1 MKLKLFA
8 AMLCALA
15 VHVLVGATLTILE
28 PADGSVVDTVRP
40 AQREFLNRPLDV
52 CRERF
57 HDKSA
62 READEKI
69 GGRPAKVRFSWR
81 LDGAEVI
88 GKYSVTVVRN
98 RDGTVFWAG
107 KSSSPSLKLN
117 NFEIGTEY
125 AWTVRANTSDGEVHA
140 GGTFRTDPTGPRFV
154 RIDNVRNVR
163 DLGGRTGLSGMR
175 VRQGMIYRS
184 AGLNDKWEPE
194 NGRLGKMFLTDEGR
208 MYAKN
213 VLGIKTDLDLRTDK
227 ECHDMTASPL
237 GEGVKWAHISSGCY
251 DNFAEKEWKGAF
263 AKCFRIFLDEK
274 NYPIVFH
281 CVAGADR
288 TGSLAYVLESLL
300 GMDDDYMQ
308 RDWMLTALSHK
319 KMTFLPE
326 RYDRLLKV
334 FDAMPGETRRERV
347 AAWVRSCGFTD
358 ADIARF
364 RSIMLAKDDAS
375 VALSLAERLRRN
387 LLEIG
392 RSPRFVYAASTGAAE
407 WNGDRYER
415 FRREMGISPRL
426 YFVEFRD
433 ICGTWQKP
441 KTYATN
447 RSALAAFVKRE
458 YVEHHAVPMVTWHL
472 NNPYMPPKWRNPK
485 WDASAAYRFR
495 YGMEDYP
502 EEHRW
507 VLREI
512 VEGTGGPCGN
522 GRIDGPGDMTFPN
535 PRAWYEWC
543 LKDAAAFCRT
553 LEDEKGN
560 RIPIVFRLFHECE
573 SDWFWWG
580 SKSATCEDYIAAYRL
595 AVDILRRELGADN
608 VLFAYSPDRF
618 WGSAG
623 EEGKSGFLARY
634 PGDAYCDMIGFDD
647 YDLGKDWNNLKSPK
661 NAAKS
666 TASVI
671 RRLRI
676 VSQIGRERGK
686 ICGIF
691 ESGVKDSVDTFYTEL
706 FKVMTATGVEFA
718 IATTY
723 DGKWT
728 WPKSE
733 AGLADMKE
741 FFARP
746 EVIAD
751 RRGSTPAK
759 PF

>member
-1 MKLKLFA
+1 MKPKLVA
-8 AMLCALA
+8 AVLCALA
-15 VHVLVGATLTILE
+15 VHALVGASLTILE
-28 PADGSVVDTVRP
+28 PTDGSVVDTVRP

-81 LDGAEVI
+81 LNGAEVV
-88 GKYSVTVVRN
+88 GRYSVSVVRK
-98 RDGTVFWAG
+98 RDGSVFWSGA
-107 KSSSPSLKLN
+107 SDSPSLKLD

-125 AWTVRANTSDGEVHA
+125 AWTVRANTSDGEVRA
-140 GGTFRTDPTGPRFV
+140 GGTFRTDSTGPRFV

-237 GEGVKWAHISSGCY
+237 GEGVRWAHISSGCY
-251 DNFAEKEWKGAF
+251 DNFAEKEWKDAF

-274 NYPIVFH
+274 NYPIMFH

-319 KMTFLPE
+319 KMTFQPE

-347 AAWVRSCGFTD
+347 SAWVRSCGFTD

-375 VALSLAERLRRN
+375 VVLSLAERLRRN

-485 WDASAAYRFR
+485 WDADAAYRFR
-495 YGMEDYP
+495 YGMEGYP

-512 VEGTGGPCGN
+512 VDGTGGPCGN

-553 LEDEKGN
+553 LKDEKGN

-580 SKSATCEDYIAAYRL
+580 AKSATCDDYIAAYRL
-595 AVDILRRELGADN
+595 TVDILRRELGADN
-608 VLFAYSPDRF
+608 VLFAYSPDRY

-647 YDLGKDWNNLKSPK
+647 YELGKDRDGPKPPKSADK
-661 NAAKS
+661 T

-671 RRLRI
+671 RRARI

-706 FKVMTATGVEFA
+706 FKVMTAPGVEFA

-751 RRGSTPAK
+751 RGGLDIVE
-759 PF
+759 